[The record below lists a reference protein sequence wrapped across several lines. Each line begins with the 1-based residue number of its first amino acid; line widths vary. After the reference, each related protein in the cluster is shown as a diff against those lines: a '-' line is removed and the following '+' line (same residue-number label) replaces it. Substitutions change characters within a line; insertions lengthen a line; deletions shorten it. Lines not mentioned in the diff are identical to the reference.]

1 VRPCDQRHNQPSILN
16 VAAVTVLTGARS
28 VGRVTGYCASACF
41 IIFASAVDRNTDP
54 GLVGVHRP
62 YLSRETLRLLSPR
75 AAEAAETAALR
86 DAEQYLRDLRVP
98 RNLVDL
104 MFEQASTEIYWLSN
118 EEFVHQLG
126 RRPAWYEEFLIARCG
141 LDKAAEERYFTE
153 GAAAKPLAEI
163 MAPIHCGQE
172 LTLTEAKDAYA
183 NAQLDELIRSAGAV
197 KHGTAPPQ
205 R

>member
-16 VAAVTVLTGARS
+16 VAAVTVLTGGS
-28 VGRVTGYCASACF
+28 VRRPCNR
-41 IIFASAVDRNTDP
+41 ILRER
-54 GLVGVHRP
+54 VGVHRP

-98 RNLVDL
+98 RNFVDL

-126 RRPAWYEEFLIARCG
+126 RRRPAWYEEFLIARCG

-163 MAPIHCGQE
+163 MAPVHCGQE
-172 LTLTEAKDAYA
+172 LRLTEAKDAYA
-183 NAQLDELIRSAGAV
+183 NAQLDEMMRSAGTV
-197 KHGTAPPQ
+197 KHGTATPQ